1 MCFSLNTDDVSRTIY
16 NSTCNNIKQGFQDGN
31 MLSLMYKIPSNFQH
45 DLSNKNIYTHTNMYM
60 LTDTHIQGHG
70 FKRTRTHTQ
79 AHAHTYQYS
88 CACCLLHLALCFN
101 AYQFCLFLY
110 IGCKDKHF
118 GQGSG
123 R

>member
-1 MCFSLNTDDVSRTIY
+1 
-16 NSTCNNIKQGFQDGN
+16 
-31 MLSLMYKIPSNFQH
+31 MLSLMYKIPLNFQH

-60 LTDTHIQGHG
+60 LTDTHIQWHA
-70 FKRTRTHTQ
+70 FKLTRTHTQ